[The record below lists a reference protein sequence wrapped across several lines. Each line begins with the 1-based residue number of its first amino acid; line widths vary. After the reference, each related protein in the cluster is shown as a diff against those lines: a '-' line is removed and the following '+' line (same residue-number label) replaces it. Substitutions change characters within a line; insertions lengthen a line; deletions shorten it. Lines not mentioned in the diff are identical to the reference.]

1 MSDSNIKRYSADE
14 LRAMRARGES
24 RSNWARVDALTEAEL
39 EAAIAA
45 DPDWKD
51 VPADWYKDA
60 IAVTPGP
67 KKLISLRLDPDVV
80 EWFRS
85 QGAGYQTRMNAVLRA
100 YVKARQR
107 EKA

>member
-1 MSDSNIKRYSADE
+1 MSDSNIKRYSVDE

-24 RSNWARVDALTEAEL
+24 LSNSARVDALTEAEL
-39 EAAIAA
+39 QAATAA

-51 VPADWYKDA
+51 VPPDWYKDS

-67 KKLISLRLDPDVV
+67 KKLVSLRLDPDLV

-100 YVKARQR
+100 YMKARQR